1 MAQSYTSQQT
11 STSKSFSYD
20 AAKATAVTPG
30 SGGLAPSPTFPEKFK
45 PVFEVKQGMNTQRRG
60 PLRFEEGLGTD
71 TDLPNEFM
79 HGIRQGYE
87 TAPGRNNH
95 NMNVFEKMP
104 DETMRERYHVGS
116 ASWVEGPDYLSQ
128 FAGGASQEAER
139 KFIQVDRPNTNQRRE
154 NAAKIRD

>member
-1 MAQSYTSQQT
+1 MAKSYESQQT
-11 STSKSFSYD
+11 STSKGFSYE
-20 AAKATAVTPG
+20 AAKATAVTPN
-30 SGGLAPSPTFPEKFK
+30 SSPLAPSQTFPEKFK
-45 PVFEVKQGMNTQRRG
+45 PVYEVKQGANTQRRG

-79 HGIRQGYE
+79 NGIRQGYE

-95 NMNVFEKMP
+95 NMNVFEKYP

-116 ASWVEGPDYLSQ
+116 ASWVEGPDYLGQ

-139 KFIQVDRPNTNQRRE
+139 KFIEVDRPG
-154 NAAKIRD
+154 